1 MKTLLRSVLLAS
13 VLLLMLPGLALADG
27 PDGGKLV
34 FGGTYTLTEGQ
45 TLNGDLVVIGGT
57 VTVEKGAQV
66 NGNVALVGGT
76 VTIDGQVSRDA
87 VAVGGTL
94 SLGPSSMVSGNVAT
108 FGAMINR
115 AEGSQVGG
123 QITSGGGLQVPFTL
137 SVPQTIPQTGT
148 WPFGAQSWNAPFSW
162 RFDATPLAN
171 GASLFMRSLGLAAL
185 AVLVVI
191 FWPTQTQRI
200 AQASLHNAPIS
211 GALGL
216 LTAIVAPGLLI
227 LLAITLCLIPIAAL
241 GAMLLLAAVVFGW
254 IAIGAEVGQR
264 MAEVFKWTMHPA
276 ASAALGTFVLTLVL
290 GVIGIIPCIG
300 WLGSAIVGA
309 IGLGAVVLTR
319 FGMRSYGEQTLA
331 APPASPVSA

>member
-1 MKTLLRSVLLAS
+1 MKTLLRSILLAS
-13 VLLLMLPGLALADG
+13 ILVLMLPGLALADG

-34 FGGTYTLTEGQ
+34 FGGTYTLKEGE
-45 TLNGDLVVIGGT
+45 TLNGDLVVVGGM
-57 VTVEKGAQV
+57 VTVEKGAEV
-66 NGNVALVGGT
+66 IGNVALVGGT
-76 VTIDGQVSRDA
+76 VSIDGHVTRDA

-94 SLGPSSMVSGNVAT
+94 SLGASAVVDGNVAT

-123 QITSGGGLQVPFTL
+123 QVTSGGGLQLPFTL

-148 WPFGAQSWNAPFSW
+148 WPFGGQNWNNPFNL
-162 RFDATPLAN
+162 RFDASPIASGAN
-171 GASLFMRSLGLAAL
+171 LFMRSLGLAAL

-191 FWPTQTQRI
+191 FWPTQTLRV
-200 AQASLHNAPIS
+200 AQASLHHAPIS

-216 LTAIVAPGLLI
+216 LTFIVVPGLLI

-241 GAMLLLAAVVFGW
+241 GAMLFLAAIVFGW

-264 MAEVFKWTMHPA
+264 MAEVFTWKMHPA

-300 WLGSAIVGA
+300 WLGSALVGA
-309 IGLGAVVLTR
+309 IGLGAVVVTR
-319 FGMRSYGEQTLA
+319 FGMRHYGEAPA
-331 APPASPVSA
+331 APAAAVPSA